1 MSFAT
6 TGEKTHGFRGGSTK
20 MLECSRRS
28 EGASL
33 EERDAK
39 RNVLRMC
46 VRAGGQ
52 LADVRSSEEAVRAYQ
67 FLGWKGPCLMNPNR
81 FSRAHA
87 LGENPAH
94 PVLKQSAPRS
104 LPNQYVELKR
114 LIKQRGLLD
123 QQPAYFAGKSLFTL
137 GLLAVGLTL
146 LLILD
151 NLWLQLLNAAYLAF
165 VFVQI
170 SLLAHD
176 FGHRQFSFRT
186 PWKNDWL
193 TLILGNLLLG
203 ISRQWWIDKHNEH
216 PNQTDLDPD
225 VDIPLLAFEEEQA
238 LEKRGFARS
247 VVKYQAALIF
257 PLSLLQAISMLRS
270 SIEFL
275 AAKKAKSTLVEALMI
290 CAHFALYFALLF
302 SVLAPLLKQHFI
314 AVHRGLF
321 GTYMVSIFAPNHK
334 AMPLLE
340 RDSKVDFLRRQVLT
354 SRNVIA
360 HPITDFWYGGLNYQI
375 EHHLFPRLPRNKL
388 REAQPIIRGFCRDHC
403 ITYHETSV
411 LQSYKE
417 ILQHLHEVGAPLR
430 EARKAR

>member
-1 MSFAT
+1 MHSDRLSAT
-6 TGEKTHGFRGGSTK
+6 
-20 MLECSRRS
+20 
-28 EGASL
+28 
-33 EERDAK
+33 D
-39 RNVLRMC
+39 
-46 VRAGGQ
+46 
-52 LADVRSSEEAVRAYQ
+52 
-67 FLGWKGPCLMNPNR
+67 
-81 FSRAHA
+81 A
-87 LGENPAH
+87 LGENPAPS
-94 PVLKQSAPRS
+94 PVQGSASHFRN
-104 LPNQYVELKR
+104 NQYAQLKR
-114 LIKQRGLLD
+114 LIKQNGLLD
-123 QQPAYFAGKSLFTL
+123 RQPAYYAGKTVFTL
-137 GLLAVGLTL
+137 GLLAVSLAL
-146 LLILD
+146 LLVLGD
-151 NLWLQLLNAAYLAF
+151 TWFQLLNAAYLAF
-165 VFVQI
+165 VFVQL
-170 SLLAHD
+170 SLIAHD
-176 FGHRQFSFRT
+176 FGHRQFSFHT

-193 TLILGNLLLG
+193 TLVFGNLLLG
-203 ISRQWWIDKHNEH
+203 ISRQWWIDKHNEHHGH

-238 LEKRGFARS
+238 LEKRGLARF
-247 VVKYQAALIF
+247 VVKYQVALIF

-275 AAKKAKSTLVEALMI
+275 AAKKAKSSLVEALMI
-290 CAHFALYFALLF
+290 CAHFALYFGLLF
-302 SVLAPLLKQHFI
+302 SVLEPLQALLFV

-354 SRNVIA
+354 SRNVTA

-388 REAQPIIRGFCRDHC
+388 REAQPIIRSFCRDHC
-403 ITYHETSV
+403 IVYHETSV

>member
-1 MSFAT
+1 MHSDRLSAT
-6 TGEKTHGFRGGSTK
+6 
-20 MLECSRRS
+20 
-28 EGASL
+28 
-33 EERDAK
+33 D
-39 RNVLRMC
+39 
-46 VRAGGQ
+46 
-52 LADVRSSEEAVRAYQ
+52 
-67 FLGWKGPCLMNPNR
+67 
-81 FSRAHA
+81 A
-87 LGENPAH
+87 LGENPAPP
-94 PVLKQSAPRS
+94 PVQRSASHFRN
-104 LPNQYVELKR
+104 NQYAQLKR
-114 LIKQRGLLD
+114 LIKENGLLD
-123 QQPAYFAGKSLFTL
+123 RQPAYYAGKTAFTL
-137 GLLAVGLTL
+137 GLLAVSLAL
-146 LLILD
+146 LFVLGET
-151 NLWLQLLNAAYLAF
+151 WFQLLNAAYLAF

-176 FGHRQFSFRT
+176 FGHRQFSFSA

-193 TLILGNLLLG
+193 TLIFGNLLLG

-216 PNQTDLDPD
+216 HAHPNQLDLDPD

-238 LEKRGFARS
+238 LDKRGLARS

-275 AAKKAKSTLVEALMI
+275 AAKKAKSTLVEALTI
-290 CAHFALYFALLF
+290 CAHFALYFGVLFWVLEPLQALL
-302 SVLAPLLKQHFI
+302 FI

-334 AMPLLE
+334 AMPVLE

-354 SRNVIA
+354 SRNVVA

-388 REAQPIIRGFCRDHC
+388 REAQPIIRDFCRDHC
-403 ITYHETSV
+403 IAYHETSV

>member
-1 MSFAT
+1 MHPHRLSAT
-6 TGEKTHGFRGGSTK
+6 
-20 MLECSRRS
+20 
-28 EGASL
+28 
-33 EERDAK
+33 D
-39 RNVLRMC
+39 
-46 VRAGGQ
+46 
-52 LADVRSSEEAVRAYQ
+52 
-67 FLGWKGPCLMNPNR
+67 
-81 FSRAHA
+81 A
-87 LGENPAH
+87 LGETPAAP
-94 PVLKQSAPRS
+94 PVQGSASHFRT
-104 LPNQYVELKR
+104 NQYAQLKR
-114 LIKQRGLLD
+114 LIKKNGLLD
-123 QQPAYFAGKSLFTL
+123 RQPAYYAGKTVFTL
-137 GLLAVGLTL
+137 GLLAVSMAL
-146 LLILD
+146 LFILD
-151 NLWLQLLNAAYLAF
+151 DTWFQLLNAAYLAF

-176 FGHRQFSFRT
+176 FGHRQFSLRS

-193 TLILGNLLLG
+193 TLVFGNLMLG

-216 PNQTDLDPD
+216 HGHPNQMDIDPD

-238 LEKRGFARS
+238 LEKRGFARF

-275 AAKKAKSTLVEALMI
+275 ATKKAKSTLVEALTI
-290 CAHFALYFALLF
+290 CAHFALYFGLLF
-302 SVLAPLLKQHFI
+302 SVLEPLQALLFV

-375 EHHLFPRLPRNKL
+375 EHHLFPRMPRNKL
-388 REAQPIIRGFCRDHC
+388 REAKPIIRGFCRDHC
-403 ITYHETSV
+403 IAYHETSV

-417 ILQHLHEVGAPLR
+417 ILQHLHAIGAPLR
-430 EARKAR
+430 AARKAR

>member
-1 MSFAT
+1 MHPDRLS
-6 TGEKTHGFRGGSTK
+6 ST
-20 MLECSRRS
+20 
-28 EGASL
+28 
-33 EERDAK
+33 
-39 RNVLRMC
+39 
-46 VRAGGQ
+46 
-52 LADVRSSEEAVRAYQ
+52 DV
-67 FLGWKGPCLMNPNR
+67 
-81 FSRAHA
+81 
-87 LGENPAH
+87 LGETPAPP
-94 PVLKQSAPRS
+94 PVHGSASHLRT
-104 LPNQYVELKR
+104 NQYAQLKR
-114 LIKQRGLLD
+114 LIKKNGLLD
-123 QQPAYFAGKSLFTL
+123 RQPAYYAGKTAFTL
-137 GLLAVGLTL
+137 GLLAVSLTL
-146 LLILD
+146 LFVLGD
-151 NLWLQLLNAAYLAF
+151 TWYQLLNAAYLAF

-176 FGHRQFSFRT
+176 FGHRQFSLRS

-193 TLILGNLLLG
+193 TLVFGNLLLG

-216 PNQTDLDPD
+216 HGHPNQMDIDPD
-225 VDIPLLAFEEEQA
+225 VDIPLLAFEVEQA
-238 LEKRGFARS
+238 LEKREFARF
-247 VVKYQAALIF
+247 VVKYQAVLIF

-275 AAKKAKSTLVEALMI
+275 AANKAKSTLVEALTI

-302 SVLAPLLKQHFI
+302 SVLEPLQALLFV

-388 REAQPIIRGFCRDHC
+388 REAQPIIRSFCRDHC
-403 ITYHETSV
+403 IAYHETSV

-417 ILQHLHEVGAPLR
+417 ILRHLHAVGAPLR